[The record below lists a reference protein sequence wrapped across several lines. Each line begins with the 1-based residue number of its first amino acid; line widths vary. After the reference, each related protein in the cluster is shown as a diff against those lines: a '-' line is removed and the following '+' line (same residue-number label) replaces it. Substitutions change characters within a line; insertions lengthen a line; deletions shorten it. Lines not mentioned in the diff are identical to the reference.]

1 MYIYPGKITHLYI
14 HVYIVARA
22 CRVPKRQGINKIIH
36 AISSRWQCASCGAVL
51 CFSLSA
57 AIRINFS
64 ENWPKSKR
72 FSLFN
77 FVHSAFSSIIRC
89 FHFFPSGNNTVNL
102 GFFFSWLV
110 LSDWIY
116 VLFIFFRRR
125 SSAKADFAVVLHSPV
140 CEIFEISRM

>member
-102 GFFFSWLV
+102 GFFFFLARSFGLDLRFV
-110 LSDWIY
+110 Y
-116 VLFIFFRRR
+116 IF
-125 SSAKADFAVVLHSPV
+125 SATKFGQGRFCRCFAFACL
-140 CEIFEISRM
+140 